1 MRHLMKI
8 SVMALFAMFA
18 FSNVA
23 DAQFGN
29 LKGLA
34 NKVKKAAKETVNNI
48 TNDTKSTVSQ
58 QTETT
63 VSEPRRLPL
72 ANLRTQLLLLV
83 ALVKVATIIL
93 QLRAVAQAA
102 VQTRLILCLNTSL
115 RMRNNAV
122 GLLMA
127 TSITSL
133 AIPSIVPLRCR
144 TL

>member
-1 MRHLMKI
+1 MILLILLKPIAKIEDMRHLMKI

-48 TNDTKSTVSQ
+48 TNDTKSWLASR
-58 QTETT
+58 
-63 VSEPRRLPL
+63 RRLPL
-72 ANLRTQLLLLV
+72 ANLRVLQLLLV

-93 QLRAVAQAA
+93 QLRAA
-102 VQTRLILCLNTSL
+102 VQTRVTLCLNTSL

-127 TSITSL
+127 T
-133 AIPSIVPLRCR
+133 
-144 TL
+144 